1 MRSDSILI
9 IMIIMIIF
17 VLIDTYI
24 IFKNIRSYQRLTF
37 LSNIETFHNFI
48 ASCSERRHR
57 RFRVRSSAVTSR
69 GGCGAGAALSTGRGG
84 AGRSRR
90 AGGGCTAVG
99 RPLSPSMEALQQ
111 PVAPAAPAV
120 RPLVNPDEYGEVDTS
135 RCAHSLPSP
144 APRLRHVLRVSS
156 GLFLFLTCSDTIYRP
171 SENRHENPLKRSMSL
186 S

>member
-37 LSNIETFHNFI
+37 LSYIETFHNFI
-48 ASCSERRHR
+48 ASCSERQHR

-69 GGCGAGAALSTGRGG
+69 GGCSAGVALSTGRAAAARQSG
-84 AGRSRR
+84 ARSRPAWR
-90 AGGGCTAVG
+90 RCSSLS
-99 RPLSPSMEALQQ
+99 RP
-111 PVAPAAPAV
+111 
-120 RPLVNPDEYGEVDTS
+120 
-135 RCAHSLPSP
+135 
-144 APRLRHVLRVSS
+144 PRLPCARSS
-156 GLFLFLTCSDTIYRP
+156 TPTSTARSTRPGAHIPSLHQLLASDTYLESHPDFLFLTCSDTIYRP
-171 SENRHENPLKRSMSL
+171 SENRHENPLKRSMSV